1 MLTGIV
7 LDGLEE
13 TDNYLE
19 TLDLYASAHPEFERK
34 VRLICKCFYEMSL
47 YFSLEGGVFAGLETD
62 GLHATRPEFA
72 KMLALFDVNDTAAVK
87 GWYSDSAEFA
97 AFRRRAASSRD
108 GQHHTHPPDAYIS
121 RIQAVLTLSSVGT
134 GTDVGKDWLDLLP
147 AAEST
152 TLVNCSNGQF
162 EPVSA
167 RPLVAECLE
176 EQGRLAD
183 AIKWCQAE
191 LSDPFQF
198 K

>member
-1 MLTGIV
+1 M
-7 LDGLEE
+7 
-13 TDNYLE
+13 
-19 TLDLYASAHPEFERK
+19 
-34 VRLICKCFYEMSL
+34 
-47 YFSLEGGVFAGLETD
+47 GGVKMFRSKFVGVDFGFFRGQQQREQNFSDIGERVAIGPAVQALLQQDCGRQHGRGTPSHLFLPIQGPVCLEQEAGD
-62 GLHATRPEFA
+62 IPQGA
-72 KMLALFDVNDTAAVK
+72 DV
-87 GWYSDSAEFA
+87 
-97 AFRRRAASSRD
+97 
-108 GQHHTHPPDAYIS
+108 
-121 RIQAVLTLSSVGT
+121 
-134 GTDVGKDWLDLLP
+134 DLLP